1 MLPCSYPSPFLA
13 KWTYFLFEHPGV
25 ARLLIE
31 LPIGLGDRCRRHQA
45 VRIEVV
51 ECGLAFALPDALA
64 HPRGVHA
71 GIDNEMGDVDIL
83 GPKLAGSGLRH
94 RAQTELGAGKGRVT
108 NAAAKARRRSG
119 KEDAAAAAWH
129 HPPRGLPP
137 GEKSRIARHLPDL
150 AEHALGRVEQGKV
163 HVRADVEDA
172 HLKWRVLIGV
182 RQERDD

>member
-1 MLPCSYPSPFLA
+1 
-13 KWTYFLFEHPGV
+13 
-25 ARLLIE
+25 
-31 LPIGLGDRCRRHQA
+31 
-45 VRIEVV
+45 
-51 ECGLAFALPDALA
+51 
-64 HPRGVHA
+64 

-150 AEHALGRVEQGKV
+150 AEHALGCVEQGKV

-182 RQERDD
+182 RQERDDLLLLARIQRARKDRATRGLDLLGQWRKLVAVAPSNEQCEAFGGKFLSDFGADEVARS